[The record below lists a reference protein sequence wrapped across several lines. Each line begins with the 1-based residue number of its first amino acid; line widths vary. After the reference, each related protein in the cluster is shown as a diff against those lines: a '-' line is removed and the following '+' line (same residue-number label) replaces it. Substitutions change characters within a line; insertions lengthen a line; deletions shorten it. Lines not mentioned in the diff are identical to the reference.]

1 MFRKISIFIAAC
13 CIFIAFRCHEPEQKI
28 KLSNDID
35 NREQLLMEVLLQA
48 LKYNHYAPEDINDSF
63 SAKVYDL
70 YIKRIDNSK
79 RFFLKDDV
87 KLFEAYR
94 LSLDDAALKGNF
106 EFFDIVNKT
115 YDQRFAL
122 VKSYYEEFLAEPFD
136 FSTEESFETDGDK
149 LSFAVNKEELR
160 ERWRKY
166 LKLQVLGRV
175 QERLENQEKAK
186 EKGEKELEIKTV
198 EVIEKEE
205 REKLLKNMN
214 NWVKGLEKET
224 RNERINNFVNIF
236 INAHEPHSGYFP
248 PLDKQNF
255 DIRMSG
261 KLEGIGAQLREE
273 DGFIKVVNVV
283 PGSASARQ
291 GELEVNDKIIKVSQG
306 SEEPV
311 DVVDMRIDDVLP
323 MIRGSKGTEV
333 RLTVKKTSGEVKVI
347 PIIRD
352 VVVLEDSYA
361 KSAIIENSK
370 VGVKVGLIDLRSFYA
385 DFDDPRGRRCSKD
398 VKAEVDKL
406 MDENIDGIVI
416 DLRFNGGGSLQDVVD
431 MAGIFIEKGPIVQVK
446 SRDNKPF
453 VYEDRDETV
462 LYKGPLVILVNS
474 FSASASEIM
483 AAALQDYG
491 RAIIV
496 GSAPSTFGKGTVQ
509 RFFNLDQIVPAK
521 YTELG
526 ELGSV
531 KITIQKFYRINGGSN
546 QLKGVIPDIILPGA
560 YSYMEV
566 GEKEEDYPMA
576 WSEIGKANY
585 KESAEAKKVMEKVK
599 AKSEKRVSANKTF
612 QLIDENA
619 KWLKSRQ
626 EESNYSL
633 SFNTYDAEQKKIDKE
648 AEKYKSINKD
658 IDQLLIKSLKAD
670 KEYIASDSLRVKGT
684 ESWHKTL
691 KQDAYLE
698 EVSNIIHDWK
708 KSKWKN

>member
-1 MFRKISIFIAAC
+1 
-13 CIFIAFRCHEPEQKI
+13 
-28 KLSNDID
+28 
-35 NREQLLMEVLLQA
+35 
-48 LKYNHYAPEDINDSF
+48 
-63 SAKVYDL
+63 
-70 YIKRIDNSK
+70 
-79 RFFLKDDV
+79 
-87 KLFEAYR
+87 
-94 LSLDDAALKGNF
+94 
-106 EFFDIVNKT
+106 
-115 YDQRFAL
+115 
-122 VKSYYEEFLAEPFD
+122 
-136 FSTEESFETDGDK
+136 
-149 LSFAVNKEELR
+149 
-160 ERWRKY
+160 
-166 LKLQVLGRV
+166 
-175 QERLENQEKAK
+175 
-186 EKGEKELEIKTV
+186 
-198 EVIEKEE
+198 
-205 REKLLKNMN
+205 
-214 NWVKGLEKET
+214 
-224 RNERINNFVNIF
+224 
-236 INAHEPHSGYFP
+236 
-248 PLDKQNF
+248 
-255 DIRMSG
+255 
-261 KLEGIGAQLREE
+261 
-273 DGFIKVVNVV
+273 VVNVV

-291 GELEVNDKIIKVSQG
+291 GELEVNDKIIKVAQG

-352 VVVLEDSYA
+352 VVILEDSYA

-370 VGVKVGLIDLRSFYA
+370 LGVKVGLIDLRSFYA

-398 VKAEVDKL
+398 VKEEVEKL

-446 SRDNKPF
+446 NRDNKPF

-496 GSAPSTFGKGTVQ
+496 GTAPSTFGKGTVQ

-566 GEKEEDYPMA
+566 G
-576 WSEIGKANY
+576 
-585 KESAEAKKVMEKVK
+585 
-599 AKSEKRVSANKTF
+599 
-612 QLIDENA
+612 
-619 KWLKSRQ
+619 
-626 EESNYSL
+626 
-633 SFNTYDAEQKKIDKE
+633 
-648 AEKYKSINKD
+648 
-658 IDQLLIKSLKAD
+658 
-670 KEYIASDSLRVKGT
+670 
-684 ESWHKTL
+684 
-691 KQDAYLE
+691 
-698 EVSNIIHDWK
+698 
-708 KSKWKN
+708 

>member
-1 MFRKISIFIAAC
+1 MFRKISILIAAC
-13 CIFIAFRCHEPEQKI
+13 CVFIAFRCHEPAS
-28 KLSNDID
+28 KLQLKNDID

-48 LKYNHYAPEDINDSF
+48 LKYNHYAPEEINDNF

-70 YIKRIDNSK
+70 YLKRLDNSK
-79 RFFLKDDV
+79 RFFLKDDI

-94 LSLDDAALKGNF
+94 KSLDEAALSGNF
-106 EFFDIVNKT
+106 EFFDVVNKT
-115 YDQRFAL
+115 YDERFAT
-122 VKSYYEEFLAEPFD
+122 VKSFYAELLAEPFD
-136 FSTEESFETDGDK
+136 FGADESIETDGDK
-149 LSFAVNKEELR
+149 LSFAATKEELR

-166 LKLQVLGRV
+166 LKLQILSRV
-175 QERLENQEKAK
+175 QERIENQATAK
-186 EKGEKELEIKTV
+186 DKGEKGLEIKTT

-205 REKLLKNMN
+205 REKLLKNLN
-214 NWVKGLEKET
+214 NWAKELEKET
-224 RNERINNFVNIF
+224 RAERINNYINIF
-236 INAHEPHSGYFP
+236 TNAHEPHSGYFP
-248 PLDKQNF
+248 PLDKENF

-291 GELEVNDKIIKVSQG
+291 GELEVNDKIIKVAQG
-306 SEEPV
+306 TEEPV

-323 MIRGSKGTEV
+323 MIRGKKGTEV

-361 KSAIIENSK
+361 KSAIIEHNK
-370 VGVKVGLIDLRSFYA
+370 LGVKVGLIDLRSFYA
-385 DFDDPRGRRCSKD
+385 DFEDPRGRRCARD
-398 VKAEVDKL
+398 VKAEVEKL
-406 MDENIDGIVI
+406 INEKIDGIVI

-431 MAGIFIEKGPIVQVK
+431 MTGIFLEKGPIVQVK
-446 SRDNKPF
+446 GRNSKPF
-453 VYEDRDETV
+453 VYEDRDPDV

-474 FSASASEIM
+474 FSASASEIL

-496 GSAPSTFGKGTVQ
+496 GTAPSTFGKGTVQ
-509 RFFNLDQIVPAK
+509 RFFNLDEIVPQKFAG
-521 YTELG
+521 LG

-546 QLKGVIPDIILPGA
+546 QLKGVVPDIILPGA
-560 YSYMEV
+560 YSYMTV

-576 WSEIGKANY
+576 WSEIEKASY
-585 KESAEAKKVMEKVK
+585 KETGEAKKIMDKIK
-599 AKSEKRVSANKTF
+599 KKSAKRVASNKTF

-626 EESNYSL
+626 EESIFSL
-633 SFNTYDAEQKKIDKE
+633 NFNTYDQEQKKIDKE
-648 AEKYKSINKD
+648 AEKYKGINKD
-658 IDQLLIKSLKAD
+658 IDQLLVKSLKAD
-670 KEYIASDSLRVKGT
+670 KQYIESDTIRAKT
-684 ESWHKTL
+684 IESWHKSL
-691 KQDAYLE
+691 RQDAYLE
-698 EVSNIIHDWK
+698 EISNIIFDWK
-708 KSKWKN
+708 KG

>member
-1 MFRKISIFIAAC
+1 MFRKISILIAAC
-13 CIFIAFRCHEPEQKI
+13 CVFIAFRCHEPAS
-28 KLSNDID
+28 KLQLKNDID

-48 LKYNHYAPEDINDSF
+48 LKYNHYAPEEINDNF

-70 YIKRIDNSK
+70 YLKRLDNSK
-79 RFFLKDDV
+79 RFFLKDDI

-94 LSLDDAALKGNF
+94 KSLDEAALSGNF
-106 EFFDIVNKT
+106 EFFDVVNKT
-115 YDQRFAL
+115 YDERFAT
-122 VKSYYEEFLAEPFD
+122 VKSFYAELLAEPFD
-136 FSTEESFETDGDK
+136 FGADESIETDGDK
-149 LSFAVNKEELR
+149 LSFAATKEELR

-166 LKLQVLGRV
+166 LKLQILSRV
-175 QERLENQEKAK
+175 QERIENQTTAK
-186 EKGEKELEIKTV
+186 EKGEKGLEIKAT

-205 REKLLKNMN
+205 REKLLKNLN
-214 NWVKGLEKET
+214 NWAKELEKET
-224 RNERINNFVNIF
+224 RAERINNYINIF
-236 INAHEPHSGYFP
+236 TNAHEPHSGYFP
-248 PLDKQNF
+248 PLDKENF

-291 GELEVNDKIIKVSQG
+291 GELEVNDKIIKVAQG
-306 SEEPV
+306 TEEPV

-323 MIRGSKGTEV
+323 MIRGKKGTEV

-361 KSAIIENSK
+361 KSAIIEHNK
-370 VGVKVGLIDLRSFYA
+370 LGVKVGLIDLRSFYA
-385 DFDDPRGRRCSKD
+385 DFEDPRGRRCARD
-398 VKAEVDKL
+398 VKAEVEKL
-406 MDENIDGIVI
+406 INEKIDGIVI

-431 MAGIFIEKGPIVQVK
+431 MTGIFLEKGPIVQVK
-446 SRDNKPF
+446 GRNSKPF
-453 VYEDRDETV
+453 VYEDRDPDV

-474 FSASASEIM
+474 FSASASEIL

-496 GSAPSTFGKGTVQ
+496 GTAPSTFGKGTVQ
-509 RFFNLDQIVPAK
+509 RFFNLDEIVPQKFAG
-521 YTELG
+521 LG

-546 QLKGVIPDIILPGA
+546 QLKGVVPDIILPGA
-560 YSYMEV
+560 YSYMTV

-576 WSEIGKANY
+576 WSEIEKASY
-585 KESAEAKKVMEKVK
+585 KETGEAKKIMDKIK
-599 AKSEKRVSANKTF
+599 KKSAKRVASNKTF

-626 EESNYSL
+626 EESIFSL
-633 SFNTYDAEQKKIDKE
+633 NFNTYDQEQKKIDKE
-648 AEKYKSINKD
+648 AEKYKGINKD
-658 IDQLLIKSLKAD
+658 IDQLLVKSLKAD
-670 KEYIASDSLRVKGT
+670 KQYIESDTIRAKT
-684 ESWHKTL
+684 IESWHKSL
-691 KQDAYLE
+691 RQDAYLE
-698 EVSNIIHDWK
+698 EISNIIFDWK
-708 KSKWKN
+708 KG

>member
-1 MFRKISIFIAAC
+1 MFRKISILVTAC

-28 KLSNDID
+28 KISNDID

-48 LKYNHYAPEDINDSF
+48 LKYNHYNPEDINDSF

-70 YIKRIDNSK
+70 YLKRLDNSK
-79 RFFLKDDV
+79 RFFLKGDIN
-87 KLFEAYR
+87 LFESYR
-94 LSLDDAALKGNF
+94 MSLDDAALKGNF
-106 EFFDIVNKT
+106 EFFDVVNKT

-122 VKSYYEEFLAEPFD
+122 VKSYYEEFLAQPFD
-136 FSTEESFETDGDK
+136 FSKEESFETDGDK
-149 LSFAVNKEELR
+149 MSFAANKEELR

-166 LKLQVLGRV
+166 LKLQILGRV

-186 EKGEKELEIKTV
+186 VKGDKDLEIKTI

-205 REKLLKNMN
+205 REKLLKNLN
-214 NWVKGLEKET
+214 NWAKGIEKET

-236 INAHEPHSGYFP
+236 TNAHEPHSGYFP

-291 GELEVNDKIIKVSQG
+291 GELEVNDKIIKVAQG

-352 VVVLEDSYA
+352 VVILEDSYA

-370 VGVKVGLIDLRSFYA
+370 LGVKVGLIDLRSFYA

-398 VKAEVDKL
+398 VKEEVEKL

-446 SRDNKPF
+446 NRDNKPF

-496 GSAPSTFGKGTVQ
+496 GTAPSTFGKGTVQ

-576 WSEIGKANY
+576 WSEIGKATY

-626 EESNYSL
+626 DESNYSL

-708 KSKWKN
+708 KSKSKN

>member
-1 MFRKISIFIAAC
+1 MFRKISILIAAC
-13 CIFIAFRCHEPEQKI
+13 CIFIAFRCHIPDQNIRI
-28 KLSNDID
+28 KNDID
-35 NREQLLMEVLLQA
+35 NREQLLMEILLQT
-48 LKYNHYAPEDINDSF
+48 LKMNHYAPEDINDDF

-70 YIKRIDNSK
+70 YLKRIDNSK
-79 RFFLKDDV
+79 RFFLKDDI

-94 LSLDDAALKGNF
+94 LSLDDAAINGNF
-106 EFFDIVNKT
+106 EFFDVVNRT
-115 YDQRFAL
+115 FDTRLAS
-122 VKSYYEEFLAEPFD
+122 VKSYYEEFLSQPFD
-136 FSTEESFETDGDK
+136 FNKEESFETDGDK
-149 LSFAVNKEELR
+149 LNFAASKEELR

-166 LKLQVLGRV
+166 LKLQILGRV
-175 QERLENQEKAK
+175 QERLENQEKSQEK
-186 EKGEKELEIKTV
+186 SEKGIEIKSM

-205 REKLLKNMN
+205 REKLLKNLT
-214 NWVKGLEKET
+214 NWIKGLEKES
-224 RNERINNFVNIF
+224 RNERINNYINIF
-236 INAHEPHSGYFP
+236 TNAHEPHSGYFP
-248 PLDKQNF
+248 PLDKENF

-291 GELEVNDKIIKVSQG
+291 GELEVNDKIIKVAQAG
-306 SEEPV
+306 EEPV

-323 MIRGSKGTEV
+323 MIRGKKGTEV

-370 VGVKVGLIDLRSFYA
+370 LGVKVGLIDLRSFYA
-385 DFDDPRGRRCSKD
+385 DFEDPKGRRCFKD
-398 VKAEVDKL
+398 VKIEVEKL
-406 MDENIDGIVI
+406 MEEKIDGIVI

-431 MAGIFIEKGPIVQVK
+431 MTGIFLDKGPIVQVK
-446 SRDNKPF
+446 NKNNKPF

-474 FSASASEIM
+474 FSASASEIL

-491 RAIIV
+491 RAVIV
-496 GSAPSTFGKGTVQ
+496 GTAPSTFGKGTVQ

-521 YTELG
+521 FAELG
-526 ELGSV
+526 ELGSAKV
-531 KITIQKFYRINGGSN
+531 TIQKFYRINGGST

-560 YSYMEV
+560 YSYMTV

-576 WSEIGKANY
+576 WSEIGKASY
-585 KESAEAKKVMEKVK
+585 RESGEANKVMDKIK
-599 AKSEKRVSANKTF
+599 KKSAKRVAGNKTF
-612 QLIDENA
+612 LLIDENA
-619 KWLKSRQ
+619 KWLKERQ
-626 EESNYSL
+626 DESNYSL
-633 SFNTYDAEQKKIDKE
+633 NFKTYDAEQRKMDKD
-648 AEKYKSINKD
+648 AEKYKNINKD

-670 KEYIASDSLRVKGT
+670 KEYIQSDSLRIKSM
-684 ESWHKTL
+684 ESWHKAL

-698 EVSNIIHDWK
+698 EVSNIIYDWK
-708 KSKWKN
+708 KG